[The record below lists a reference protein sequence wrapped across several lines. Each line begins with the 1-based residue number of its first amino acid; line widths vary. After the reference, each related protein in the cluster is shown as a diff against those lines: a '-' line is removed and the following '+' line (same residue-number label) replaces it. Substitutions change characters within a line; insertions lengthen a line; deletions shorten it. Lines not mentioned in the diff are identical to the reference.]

1 MKKVFIGVGHGGKDP
16 GAVAFGYKEA
26 EFNLDIALAC
36 RDALRSSGVDARV
49 SRESNITEDLVY
61 RIKECNEFNPD
72 LALDIHNNAGKGDGA
87 EVYYT
92 KFGGTGK
99 KLANNILAEM
109 KKIGQNSR
117 GAKIRKNSSG
127 NDYFGFIRQTKCPAV
142 LVECA
147 FIDNATDV
155 KIIDT
160 LAERKAMGI
169 AIALGI
175 LKTLNVA
182 YKAPVTQVQKKPAAS
197 ANKTSFFPERGYFK
211 QGDVSAN
218 IGKISAF
225 MRKVFPSYT
234 NAKAAGNTYN
244 SYLVKA
250 VKEFQRRTKLNKDG
264 LIGPDTVA
272 ELQKYGFK
280 I

>member
-36 RDALRSSGVDARV
+36 RDALRSSGVDVCV
-49 SRESNITEDLVY
+49 SRTSNVTEDLVD
-61 RIKECNEFNPD
+61 RIKECNAFNPD
-72 LALDIHNNAGKGDGA
+72 LALDIHNNAGGGDGA
-87 EVYYT
+87 EVYHT
-92 KFGGTGK
+92 KWLGK
-99 KLANNILAEM
+99 GKTLANNILAEM

-117 GAKIRKNSSG
+117 GARVKKNSKG
-127 NDYFGFIRQTKCPAV
+127 DDYFGFIRQTKCPAV

-160 LAERKAMGI
+160 LAERKAMGV
-169 AIALGI
+169 AIALGV
-175 LKTLNVA
+175 LKTLGVT
-182 YKAPVTQVQKKPAAS
+182 YKAPTAQKKPATTS
-197 ANKTSFFPERGYFK
+197 KTSFFPERGYFK

-218 IGKISAF
+218 IGKISSF

-234 NAKAAGNTYN
+234 NAKAVGNTYN

-250 VKEFQRRTKLNKDG
+250 VKEFQRRTGLQKDG
-264 LIGPDTVA
+264 LIGPATLA

-280 I
+280 K